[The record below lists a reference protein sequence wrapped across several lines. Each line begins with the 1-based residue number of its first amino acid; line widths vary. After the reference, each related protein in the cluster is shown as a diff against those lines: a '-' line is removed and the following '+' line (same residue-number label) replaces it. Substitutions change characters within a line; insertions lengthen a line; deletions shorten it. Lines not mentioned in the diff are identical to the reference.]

1 MCNIP
6 KNRSNIAASILQNP
20 EMLEDVYEASKD
32 SAGSAQQELDKYL
45 DSITGK
51 VTKLQNAIQ
60 QLSFNVIDSEPLK
73 VIIDLL
79 TGAVKL
85 VNTLVENIGSLNLV
99 IGGAAGIL
107 TTKFGKGFFQY
118 TKEDGLNIGPKI
130 LASIKDA
137 RKPIINEIK
146 GLAEQYTDEFLVSD
160 LDNSV
165 FSSLSTNAQNAIENT
180 KKVKGEMTSLGDVI
194 SSLEHP
200 IMGVG
205 GALSKAGGMLSTF
218 MQTLGN
224 IAISILASMAAG
236 LVIKTIADIITY
248 QDRLIEKGKEAKDTI
263 SDTFKDFKDQTS
275 SFEDMQVSLGIEVE
289 EDQDVEDTIK
299 NIADKYSEL
308 HEGVNGF
315 TNENINL
322 TNDEYQ
328 QYLDTCNKLAEQ
340 YPSLVKG
347 WDSQGNAILNIG
359 TSADEARAALMRMYD
374 AQQLSANMEIGD
386 NLDDLYKGVSAE
398 VGKLDKQNKKLN
410 EKNSDLEEKINWKND
425 NTILDLSGYTL
436 TVSPSEQMN
445 VAIKNA
451 VNDTMGPNAYDTL
464 AESAW
469 FDPSNNTVVYYLDQL
484 EGLTETR
491 MEQIRERINNIDL
504 SSDEKVKM
512 SENAQQIRAN
522 ELKKQDLWASVEGS
536 VSQWLQT
543 SKTFTGFNEK
553 IQSAVLGNLGNINL
567 DNLDNGNYETV
578 LDFVYGE
585 ILTPIDGLNEE
596 VQEKIAEAFTIDT
609 SKINQQDYYSTI
621 KGIFVDQFGVDADKW
636 MDLLGFNGIFDE
648 VVNETSAIFDEF
660 GDNLT
665 DEQIATIRGLSVDK
679 IRKGYSLIREKSYKP
694 EGFGEFIRDL
704 DKKPKKAPGV
714 GTLTDILNDDGYSKE
729 ASTFTSNLSEIKTAM
744 EQVGQ
749 SGSVASEEVT
759 KLLETG
765 MKFDNF
771 ELSGLSKTGT
781 EVLGEWIKRLYEM
794 ADAMDLSDD
803 GMKDLAQ
810 YVESIVSSYDD
821 LVDIDPQRF
830 ITNVISNTPFSKG
843 GSSTVNQI
851 VSQINAGLGDR
862 LQSENASEIL
872 LLLKADGT
880 LASGQI
886 QQIVD
891 KWDHYE
897 IELEI
902 TADAEEFERRAAQ
915 AARDAAKQSYEETS
929 NSLKEAFGDTLT
941 QDDYWGI
948 IGLNTSQMLS
958 KSAEV
963 NDLKAFRDGI
973 KNKNSKEYYEA
984 DTNYWNSMTDLMNL
998 RLKGQEAFKAQQ
1010 EAGAAEINRS
1020 IEEMQN
1026 TRSALEAQVTEATN
1040 QGLKAGPGTYYK
1052 LQSVTK
1058 NMAQQQRDLYDYWM
1072 EKASKTS
1079 NQSWALE
1086 WTKNAQDALN
1096 EAMQLESDSLNY
1108 LMQPTQD
1115 MIDEL
1120 GVSMNGLQ
1128 TEATNIQSIMSSRE
1142 AKGIKPI
1149 VKDYNRLI
1157 KNSKQQIKNLNDQ
1170 NKLLQRQQ
1178 TYLNQGSDKWR
1189 EIQDQIESNKQSIRE
1204 MVDSQYEWG
1213 QNMTMSAITN
1223 TSNLLSQLQSAAN
1236 TGHMDSSSLQELIS
1250 MARGNADDI
1259 LTTTTTGSYADPQ
1272 AIRELYEQYSELGLS
1287 IVNTQMAAEQL
1298 DFSNNE
1304 KEMLRLG
1311 KSLDPTIENINDLH
1325 RAMAQNPDN
1334 PDYAKIFDLDEENQG
1349 ILQTITN
1356 LQSLEEE
1363 ILANSSAL
1371 GQYQAALSS
1380 ANWSDPMQTIRG
1392 GMESADKLYDQG
1404 WWGKDDFTSYAQL
1417 IATNEQLQDKTG
1429 WAAIEAYEENREA
1442 VKRYLTEDATGVDN
1456 WVDDMISKSKELGEE
1471 WATLDE
1477 QGNYT
1482 FNIDDM
1488 EKFATAMGRSTE
1500 FAEYMLM
1507 AMKDANYDIDIS
1519 RIDDEFSRTFNNI
1532 SGTEANAAQQV
1543 KNLVTEMQNVAL
1555 AGGDISQGAEA
1566 AGAAL
1571 MRMREAGVSDD
1582 VINSLVEELNLLGEF
1597 NGFHIDPKT
1606 LEVTTT
1612 VDTNEIDEVDE
1623 NISKPRR
1630 LMVEYGVEEDSVKEA
1645 HNTIM
1650 SHWKGNEENIRYATK
1665 ALSDYTAEELLAI
1678 KHNDGAWSD
1687 GEKELEDFAKSLGF
1701 TTDQCN
1707 ALVVALEQMGMLKI
1721 VPDSADD
1728 AISELSKLNQLKID
1742 YGINDGEIKS
1752 ATGAIDK
1759 AFNGNRQNI
1768 AEATQTLRD
1777 YTAAELLAIDHND
1790 HAWSDGEKEIESFA
1804 ETLGLPLDQVNALII
1819 ALEQMGMLKPEVE
1832 AEVDT
1837 SDAETG
1843 VETLREKLA
1852 KPFKAIVEVAT
1863 ESEPIQNIKEK
1874 IKEKLQTGIENVKL
1888 ELQQKEA
1895 EKQYAPL
1902 IDATQEIPD
1911 AISDASDTITS
1922 AISDGASSVVSA
1934 INGGGNNGPGDN
1946 NGPGG
1951 TNGTTTYSSTT
1962 TGKSQHTGASSN
1974 ASGTAN
1980 NSKGSSNNNGK
1991 SSGGSSAGAPI
2002 QSSPIDYSVLP
2013 TQQVVD
2019 VSYVP
2024 NVQQVENTNEEIEEK
2039 PVEQEVELVN
2049 KGKGS
2054 PFVGD
2059 QTTTLTTETDTSGAL
2074 SSLKE
2079 VASAAA
2085 GLGGKTIQFNGDS
2098 SKLVAEAGKGTAAI
2112 NKIPNSHNTNI
2123 TATDNASGPA
2133 QRIKDAIA
2141 GIKSKVVSIV
2151 AKVSGESGVSNLATK
2166 IAGLA
2171 SKTVNVVSNFITN
2184 TIHNKLGFGGGTAYS
2199 SGTTL
2204 GHGYANGTAQDWTVG
2219 KDEDALTNEVGQESI
2234 VRDGKWMLLP
2244 GGPHVEKLKKDDIVY

>member
-20 EMLEDVYEASKD
+20 EMLEEVYEASKD

-146 GLAEQYTDEFLVSD
+146 GLAEQYSDEFRVSD

-165 FSSLSTNAQNAIENT
+165 FSSLSTNAQNAIE
-180 KKVKGEMTSLGDVI
+180 KVKQLKGESTDLGDVI

-205 GALSKAGGMLSTF
+205 GALSKAGGLLSTF
-218 MQTLGN
+218 LQTLGN
-224 IAISILASMAAG
+224 MAISTLASMAVG
-236 LVIKTIADIITY
+236 FVIKTIADAITY
-248 QDRLIEKGKEAKDTI
+248 QDRLIEKGKEAKDAI
-263 SDTFKDFKDQTS
+263 SDTFKDFKDQAS

-289 EDQDVEDTIK
+289 ENQDVEDTIK

-322 TNDEYQ
+322 TNDEYR

-398 VGKLDKQNKKLN
+398 VGKLDKQNEKLN

-436 TVSPSEQMN
+436 TASPSEQMN
-445 VAIKNA
+445 EAIKKA
-451 VNDTMGPNAYDTL
+451 INDTMGPNAYDTL

-504 SSDEKVKM
+504 SSDEKVKI

-522 ELKKQDLWASVEGS
+522 ELKIADLWASVEGS
-536 VSQWLQT
+536 VSQYLQT

-553 IQSAVLGNLGNINL
+553 IQSAVLGNLSNIDISNL
-567 DNLDNGNYETV
+567 ANGNYETI

-609 SKINQQDYYSTI
+609 SRIDQQDYYSTI

-636 MDLLGFNGIFDE
+636 MDLLGFNGIIDE

-665 DEQIATIRGLSVDK
+665 DEQISIIRGLSVDK
-679 IRKGYSLIREKSYKP
+679 TRKGYSLIREKQYKP
-694 EGFGEFIRDL
+694 EDFDEFISDL

-749 SGSVASEEVT
+749 SGSVASDEVT

-794 ADAMDLSDD
+794 ADAMDLSDE

-810 YVESIVSSYDD
+810 YVASIVSSYDD
-821 LVDIDPQRF
+821 LIDIDPQRF

-843 GSSTVNQI
+843 GNSTVNQI

-891 KWDHYE
+891 KWDQYE

-915 AARDAAKQSYEETS
+915 VARDAARQSYEETS
-929 NSLKEAFGDTLT
+929 NSLKESYGDTLT

-958 KSAEV
+958 KSVEV

-1052 LQSVTK
+1052 LQAVTK
-1058 NMAQQQRDLYDYWM
+1058 NMAQQQRNLYDYWM

-1096 EAMQLESDSLNY
+1096 EAMSLESDSLNY
-1108 LMQPTQD
+1108 LLQPTQD

-1128 TEATNIQSIMSSRE
+1128 TEATNIQSVMSSRE

-1178 TYLNQGSDKWR
+1178 TYLKQGSDKWR
-1189 EIQDQIESNKQSIRE
+1189 EIQDQIESNKSSIRE
-1204 MVDSQYEWG
+1204 MVDSQYEWE

-1223 TSNLLSQLQSAAN
+1223 TSNLLSQLQSAAS

-1250 MARGNADDI
+1250 MARGNAEDI

-1311 KSLDPTIENINDLH
+1311 KRLDPTIEDINDLH

-1404 WWGKDDFTSYAQL
+1404 WWGKDDFTTYANL
-1417 IATNEQLQDKTG
+1417 IATNDQLKDKTG
-1429 WAAIEAYEENREA
+1429 WAAIDAYETNREA
-1442 VKRYLTEDATGVDN
+1442 VKRYLTEDVTGVDN
-1456 WVDDMISKSKELGEE
+1456 WVDDMVSKSKELGEE
-1471 WATLDE
+1471 WAVLDE

-1566 AGAAL
+1566 AGSAL

-1623 NISKPRR
+1623 NISRPRK
-1630 LMVEYGVEEDSVKEA
+1630 LMVEYGVDEGSVKQA

-1650 SHWKGNEENIRYATK
+1650 HHWQGNEENIRYATK
-1665 ALSDYTAEELLAI
+1665 ALQDYTAEQLIAI
-1678 KHNDGAWSD
+1678 DHNDGAWS
-1687 GEKELEDFAKSLGF
+1687 E
-1701 TTDQCN
+1701 
-1707 ALVVALEQMGMLKI
+1707 
-1721 VPDSADD
+1721 
-1728 AISELSKLNQLKID
+1728 
-1742 YGINDGEIKS
+1742 
-1752 ATGAIDK
+1752 
-1759 AFNGNRQNI
+1759 
-1768 AEATQTLRD
+1768 
-1777 YTAAELLAIDHND
+1777 
-1790 HAWSDGEKEIESFA
+1790 GEKEIESFA

-1863 ESEPIQNIKEK
+1863 ENEPIQNIKDK
-1874 IKEKLQTGIENVKL
+1874 IKEKFQTGLENVKL

-1902 IDATQEIPD
+1902 IDATEKIPD
-1911 AISDASDTITS
+1911 AVSDASSNITS
-1922 AISDGASSVVSA
+1922 AIRDGASSVVGA
-1934 INGGGNNGPGDN
+1934 INGGGNNGPG
-1946 NGPGG
+1946 G
-1951 TNGTTTYSSTT
+1951 TNGTPTYSSAT
-1962 TGKSQHTGASSN
+1962 TGQSQHTGASSN
-1974 ASGTAN
+1974 ASRSAN
-1980 NSKGSSNNNGK
+1980 NGKGSSNNNGK
-1991 SSGGSSAGAPI
+1991 SSGGTSIGAPI
-2002 QSSPIDYSVLP
+2002 QSGQVDYSVLP

-2059 QTTTLTTETDTSGAL
+2059 QTTTVTTKTDTSGAL

-2112 NKIPNSHNTNI
+2112 NRIPDSHNTNI

-2133 QRIKDAIA
+2133 QRIRDTIA
-2141 GIKSKVVSIV
+2141 GIKDKVVSIV
-2151 AKVSGESGVSNLATK
+2151 AKVSGETGVSNLASK

-2219 KDEDALTNEVGQESI
+2219 KDEEALTNEVGQESI
-2234 VRDGKWMLLP
+2234 VIFC
-2244 GGPHVEKLKKDDIVY
+2244 DDIR